1 MHGIFLLEDPIPL
14 YRCERARLYIGFSVR
29 VNLKEKN
36 EAAIEFTPQAY
47 VRENVLDY
55 VNLRREIGASASGIA
70 RSQDNR
76 FMETL
81 EEDQFDNR

>member
-1 MHGIFLLEDPIPL
+1 MHGIFLLEDIPL
-14 YRCERARLYIGFSVR
+14 YRCERARLYIGFSTR
-29 VNLKEKN
+29 VNLKEN
-36 EAAIEFTPQAY
+36 EAVIEFTPQAY

-55 VNLRREIGASASGIA
+55 VNLRREIGASANAIA

-81 EEDQFDNR
+81 EEDQFDKR